1 MIKVNIATNL
11 FNYKKV
17 EFPKNRTWSW
27 VDFVSRKMSRYIH
40 GMRENLRNNIEYHDY

>member
-1 MIKVNIATNL
+1 MNKVNIVKNGPD
-11 FNYKKV
+11 YKKA

-40 GMRENLRNNIEYHDY
+40 GMRNNLRNNIEYYDY